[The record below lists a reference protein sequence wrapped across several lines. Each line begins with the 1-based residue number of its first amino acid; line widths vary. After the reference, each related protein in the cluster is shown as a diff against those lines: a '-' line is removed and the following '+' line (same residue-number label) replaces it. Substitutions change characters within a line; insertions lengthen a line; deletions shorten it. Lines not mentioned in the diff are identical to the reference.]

1 VGNDLGTCAG
11 LFFNNI
17 FSENSLGE
25 LVLTFENPAI
35 SIQNVTKIYGE
46 QTVLNNLSFDIERN
60 KITTILGFSGAGKS
74 TLLKHILGIV
84 SPTSGVV
91 KVLDSELAQLDKIQL
106 REFRR
111 NFGML
116 FQYAALFDSFTAEEN
131 VGFPLKEFTK
141 LSPAEISEKVKDLLI
156 SVGIKEE
163 SFGRLPSEL
172 SGGMRKRVGLARA
185 LALSPK
191 IMLYD
196 EPTTGLDP
204 ITTKMV
210 NNLIVDTAT
219 NHKDREMTSVI
230 ISHDVRATLEISDYV
245 AFLDRGK
252 IVEYLPVAE
261 FKNSDKEL
269 VQEFLKL

>member
-1 VGNDLGTCAG
+1 M
-11 LFFNNI
+11 
-17 FSENSLGE
+17 
-25 LVLTFENPAI
+25 LTFQNPAI
-35 SIQNVTKIYGE
+35 SLKNVTKIFGE
-46 QTVLNNLSFDIERN
+46 QTVLDSLSFDVERN

-74 TLLKHILGIV
+74 TLLKHILGIMQ
-84 SPTSGVV
+84 PTSGTIE
-91 KVLDSELAQLDKIQL
+91 VLGKDLSTLDKVEL

-111 NFGML
+111 NYGML

-141 LSPAEISEKVKDLLI
+141 LSKEDIHKRVSELLI

-163 SFGRLPSEL
+163 SFTRLPSEL

-185 LALSPK
+185 LALSPH

-210 NNLIVDTAT
+210 NNLIVDTAK

-252 IVEYLPVAE
+252 IVEYLPVDE

>member
-1 VGNDLGTCAG
+1 M
-11 LFFNNI
+11 
-17 FSENSLGE
+17 
-25 LVLTFENPAI
+25 LTFENPAI
-35 SIQNVTKIYGE
+35 SFKNVTKKFGE
-46 QTVLNNLSFDIERN
+46 HTILKNLSFDIARN

-74 TLLKHILGIV
+74 TLLKHILGIIE
-84 SPTSGVV
+84 PTEGTVFV
-91 KVLDSELAQLDKIQL
+91 LAQDLSTLDKVEL

-131 VGFPLKEFTK
+131 VAFPLQEFTK
-141 LSPAEISEKVKDLLI
+141 LNKEEITNKVRDLLL
-156 SVGIKEE
+156 SVGIKED
-163 SFGRLPSEL
+163 SFKKLPSEL
-172 SGGMRKRVGLARA
+172 SGGMRKRVGLARG
-185 LALSPK
+185 LALSPG

-230 ISHDVRATLEISDYV
+230 ISHDVKATLEISDYV
-245 AFLDRGK
+245 AFLDRGT
-252 IVEYLPVAE
+252 IIEYLPVLE
-261 FKNSDKEL
+261 FKNSTNPL
-269 VQEFLKL
+269 VQEFLRL

>member
-1 VGNDLGTCAG
+1 M
-11 LFFNNI
+11 
-17 FSENSLGE
+17 
-25 LVLTFENPAI
+25 LTFENPAI
-35 SIQNVTKIYGE
+35 SIQNLTKIYGE
-46 QTVLNNLSFDIERN
+46 QTILNNLSFDIERN

-84 SPTSGVV
+84 SPTSGIV
-91 KVLDSELAQLDKIQL
+91 KVLDSELSRLDKIQL

-131 VGFPLKEFTK
+131 VGFPLREFTK
-141 LSPAEISEKVKDLLI
+141 LSAPEITEKVKDLLV

-185 LALSPK
+185 LALSPR

-210 NNLIVDTAT
+210 NNLIVDTAS

-252 IVEYLPVAE
+252 IIEYLPVAE

>member
-1 VGNDLGTCAG
+1 M
-11 LFFNNI
+11 
-17 FSENSLGE
+17 
-25 LVLTFENPAI
+25 LTFENPAI
-35 SIQNVTKIYGE
+35 SFKNVTKKFGE
-46 QTVLNNLSFDIERN
+46 HIILKDLSFDIARN

-84 SPTSGVV
+84 QPTAGNIFVLGQDLNLLN
-91 KVLDSELAQLDKIQL
+91 KVQL

-131 VGFPLKEFTK
+131 VTFPLQEFTK
-141 LSPAEISEKVKDLLI
+141 LSKAEIHAKAKELLL

-163 SFGRLPSEL
+163 SFKKLPSEL
-172 SGGMRKRVGLARA
+172 SGGMRKRVGLARG
-185 LALSPK
+185 LALSPD

-210 NNLIVDTAT
+210 NNLIVETAT
-219 NHKDREMTSVI
+219 QHKDREMTSVI
-230 ISHDVRATLEISDYV
+230 ISHDVKATLEISDYV
-245 AFLDRGK
+245 AFLDRGT
-252 IVEYLPVAE
+252 IIEYLAVAD
-261 FKNSDKEL
+261 FKNSTNPL
-269 VQEFLKL
+269 VQEFLRL